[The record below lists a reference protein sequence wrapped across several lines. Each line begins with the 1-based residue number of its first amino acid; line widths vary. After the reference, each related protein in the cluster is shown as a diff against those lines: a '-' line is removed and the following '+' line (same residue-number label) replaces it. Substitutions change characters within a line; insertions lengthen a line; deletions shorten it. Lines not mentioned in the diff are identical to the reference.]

1 MQIRIARFVFAHHS
15 HFAYNFTI
23 PGATRCSRAAPLCLP
38 GACMFER
45 QIGIDL
51 GTVNV
56 LVYVSGRG
64 IVLREPSVVAISI
77 RDNKIVSVGQEA
89 REMIGRSPESIE
101 VARPMREG
109 VIADYVVTEAML
121 RYFIRKV
128 IGRNPLLK
136 PRIMIS
142 VPRGVTS
149 VESRAV
155 HDAAMQAGAKEA
167 YLIPEPL
174 AAAYGAG
181 LPIGTPTG
189 NMVVDIG
196 GGTTE
201 AAVISMNDIVVWSS
215 VRVGGIRT
223 DEAIINY
230 VRKKYNLI
238 IGEQTAEEIKIQIG
252 SALPLAEELSMEVRG
267 RDQVAGLPKTIR
279 LTSGEITEAIAEPL
293 ASIISVVRQTLEK
306 TPPEL
311 AADIIDR
318 GMVLS
323 GGGALLR
330 NMDRL
335 LTKETG
341 VPCFVAEHPMACVAI
356 GAGKALENYHIMRR
370 SLPTV

>member
-1 MQIRIARFVFAHHS
+1 
-15 HFAYNFTI
+15 
-23 PGATRCSRAAPLCLP
+23 
-38 GACMFER
+38 MFER

-128 IGRNPLLK
+128 VGRNPLLK
-136 PRIMIS
+136 PRVMIS

-189 NMVVDIG
+189 NMVVDVG

-223 DEAIINY
+223 DEAIISY

-252 SALPLAEELSMEVRG
+252 SALPQPEELTLEVRG
-267 RDQVAGLPKTIR
+267 RDQVAGLPKTIT
-279 LTSGEITEAIAEPL
+279 LTSGEITEAIAEPM
-293 ASIISVVRQTLEK
+293 ASIISVVKQTLEK

-323 GGGALLR
+323 GGGGLLR
-330 NMDRL
+330 NLDKL
-335 LTKETG
+335 LTKETN

-356 GAGKALENYHIMRR
+356 GAGRALENFHIMRR
-370 SLPTV
+370 SLPSV

>member
-1 MQIRIARFVFAHHS
+1 MDAKQHVALYCI
-15 HFAYNFTI
+15 
-23 PGATRCSRAAPLCLP
+23 GAW
-38 GACMFER
+38 MFER

-128 IGRNPLLK
+128 VGRNPLLK
-136 PRIMIS
+136 PRVMIS

-189 NMVVDIG
+189 NMVVDVG

-223 DEAIINY
+223 DEAIISY

-252 SALPLAEELSMEVRG
+252 SALPQAEELTLEVRG
-267 RDQVAGLPKTIR
+267 RDQVAGLPKTIT
-279 LTSGEITEAIAEPL
+279 LTSGEITEAIAEPM
-293 ASIISVVRQTLEK
+293 ASIISVVKQTLEK

-323 GGGALLR
+323 GGGGLLR
-330 NMDRL
+330 NLDKL
-335 LTKETG
+335 LTKETN

-356 GAGKALENYHIMRR
+356 GAGRALENFHIMRR

>member
-1 MQIRIARFVFAHHS
+1 
-15 HFAYNFTI
+15 
-23 PGATRCSRAAPLCLP
+23 
-38 GACMFER
+38 MFER